1 MPSQATFLGHFSG
14 FPWAGRVWKGGGGGV
29 LGAGG
34 WGQGLSWAAIC

>member
-14 FPWAGRVWKGGGGGV
+14 FPWAGRVWKGGVVV